1 MKPQDTDRRAEVA
14 RLASQAN
21 AALRREPH
29 RAEEVLRATRAQLAA
44 VAKSI
49 GELPARE
56 RERAEAIHRGALEW
70 LDGEG
75 ERLRRRRL
83 REAGQAQQEAR

>member
-1 MKPQDTDRRAEVA
+1 VDR
-14 RLASQAN
+14 LGP
-21 AALRREPH
+21 L
-29 RAEEVLRATRAQLAA
+29 
-44 VAKSI
+44 
-49 GELPARE
+49 
-56 RERAEAIHRGALEW
+56 ALEW